1 MQMTFDISNR
11 CYYWLIE
18 QEDSDIVVS
27 PEFKS
32 EESAIEWY
40 GLVSREI
47 LSEYG
52 IDDAEELNRGF

>member
-1 MQMTFDISNR
+1 MQMIFDVTNR

-18 QEDSDIVVS
+18 QKDLDIVVL

-32 EESAIEWY
+32 EEQALDWY
-40 GLVSREI
+40 GIVSREI

-52 IDDAEELNRGF
+52 VTDESYN

>member
-1 MQMTFDISNR
+1 MQMTFDVTNR

-18 QEDSDIVVS
+18 QKDLDIVVS

-32 EESAIEWY
+32 EEQALDWYAI
-40 GLVSREI
+40 VSREI

-52 IDDAEELNRGF
+52 VTDESYN

>member
-32 EESAIEWY
+32 EESAIEWHE
-40 GLVSREI
+40 LVSSKI
-47 LSEYG
+47 LSEYA

>member
-1 MQMTFDISNR
+1 MQMTFDVTNR

-18 QEDSDIVVS
+18 QKDSDIVVS

-40 GLVSREI
+40 ELVSRKI

-52 IDDAEELNRGF
+52 VTNES